1 MSFSIA
7 VGVVENFL
15 SDHWRDALEISLIWL
30 ALYQIWRRLRE
41 TQGIRILTGV
51 AIGSVSFLLV
61 SELLHLPV
69 LDWLLR
75 NTAALG
81 LFTLVVIFQPELRR
95 VAANLGKNRLF
106 SSAQENLETVELL
119 SQLTFDLAN
128 RQLGALIAIERDVPL
143 DPWAESGV
151 ELDCLLSVELVVSIF
166 FQRTPL
172 HDGGLILR
180 QDRLLA
186 GACIFP
192 VTERTDLD
200 RNLGLRH
207 RAGLGLSEETD
218 AIIIVVSEETGVI
231 SLCRSGEI
239 ERDFDPESFRTRLKE
254 LLTTVENEDP
264 A

>member
-1 MSFSIA
+1 MIVA
-7 VGVVENFL
+7 VADTTLQTFL
-15 SDHWRDALEISLIWL
+15 SQHWRDALEIALIWFV
-30 ALYQIWRRLRE
+30 LYQGWLRLRD
-41 TQGIRILTGV
+41 TQGIRILTTV
-51 AIGSVSFLLV
+51 AISSLAFLLA
-61 SELLHLPV
+61 SELLDLPV
-69 LDWLLR
+69 LDWVLR
-75 NTAALG
+75 NVAALA

-95 VAANLGKNRLF
+95 SAARFGRSPLF
-106 SSAQENLETVELL
+106 SSTRENMETVELL
-119 SQLTFDLAN
+119 SQLTFDLSN

-143 DPWAESGV
+143 EPWAESGV
-151 ELDCLLSVELVVSIF
+151 ELDSLLSVELVVSIF

-180 QDRLLA
+180 QDRLVA

-239 ERDFDPESFRTRLKE
+239 ERDFDPESFRARLKD

-264 A
+264 S